1 MNHDG
6 TKNRAVIIL
15 RYGLFARYPGINIL
29 VWRIEQMLECRKR
42 CIIHGCEGGFCI
54 SAKNEV
60 HFARAAPPCAKQK
73 PLATRIKSG
82 AGKSDAGHAWWLSR
96 NGMKGNSAAR
106 MRVLLD
112 QQATS
117 VHCRIMRPA
126 ILNPLFAPITKLAG
140 VGPRMAP
147 LYDRLSGRGELG
159 ARVLD
164 LLFHVPFNL
173 IDRRLSPNLA
183 SALID
188 TIVTVAITIEDH
200 KKPPRP
206 TSPWRVLAGDE
217 TGDVTLVFFHAR
229 PGQIENLLPL
239 GAKRIISGKLEI
251 YDGMRQ
257 ITQPDRI
264 IDPGKG
270 LPLPDFEP
278 VYPLTEGLTQR
289 VVAKTAL
296 HALEQLPLLP
306 EWQDQAWLTK
316 NAWPSFCE
324 AITALHQVQSPLD
337 LSDESRFLARL
348 GYDEILA
355 SQIAL
360 QMIRATLRH
369 NAGRMTEGD
378 GRYGKA
384 IRAALPFSLTGA
396 QERAIAEIEK
406 DMAAAQR
413 MLRLVQG
420 DVGSGKTLVAVM
432 AMARAAEAG
441 RQSAMMAPTEIL
453 ARQHF
458 ERIAPL
464 AQTAGLKVAL
474 LTGKLKAAE
483 KRGVLSGLADGSI
496 DIVVGTH
503 ALFQDNVVFADLA
516 LAVVDEQH
524 RFGVHQ
530 RLALGRKGPG
540 VDLLVMTATP
550 IPRTLVLSYF
560 GDMDVSVLD
569 EKPPGRKPID
579 TRLVAL
585 DRLDEVIGSIGRAV
599 DAGARIYWV
608 CPLVAES
615 EVLDVAAAEERARVL
630 RNIFGSTVSLVHGR
644 MSSAEKEEAV
654 RSFAT
659 GETAIL
665 VATTV
670 IEVGVD
676 VPAATIMVIEHAERF
691 GLAQLHQLRGR
702 VGRGGDRST
711 CLLLYKS
718 PLGETAEARL
728 KIMRATEDGFRIAE
742 EDLKLRGEGDLLGV
756 KQSGVPGFR
765 FARLGAH
772 SALLAVARDDARLVL
787 DRDPELSSPRGEAIR
802 TLLYLFERDE
812 AVRLIR
818 SG

>member
-1 MNHDG
+1 MPVMCGWAIAQSHE
-6 TKNRAVIIL
+6 R
-15 RYGLFARYPGINIL
+15 
-29 VWRIEQMLECRKR
+29 QQ
-42 CIIHGCEGGFCI
+42 
-54 SAKNEV
+54 
-60 HFARAAPPCAKQK
+60 PPA
-73 PLATRIKSG
+73 
-82 AGKSDAGHAWWLSR
+82 
-96 NGMKGNSAAR
+96 
-106 MRVLLD
+106 LD
-112 QQATS
+112 QQASTRHS
-117 VHCRIMRPA
+117 HFMRPA
-126 ILNPLFAPITKLAG
+126 ILNPLFAPVTKLTG

-147 LYDRLSGRGELG
+147 LYDKLTGRGALG

-173 IDRRLSPNLA
+173 VDRRLSSNLA
-183 SALID
+183 STQVD
-188 TIVTVAITIEDH
+188 TIITVAVTIEEH
-200 KKPPRP
+200 RKPPRP
-206 TSPWRVLAGDE
+206 TSPWRVQAGDE
-217 TGDVTLVFFHAR
+217 SGDVTLVFFHTR
-229 PGQIENLLPL
+229 PGQIENLLPI
-239 GAKRIISGKLEI
+239 GAKRIISGRLEL
-251 YDGMRQ
+251 YDGFRQ

-264 IDPGKG
+264 IDPAKG
-270 LPLPDFEP
+270 SPLPDFEP

-289 VVAKTAL
+289 GVAKTAL
-296 HALEQLPLLP
+296 AALGQLPTLP

-316 NAWPSFCE
+316 NDWPTFGE

-360 QMIRATLRH
+360 QMIRAQLRH
-369 NAGRMTEGD
+369 DSGRVTTGN
-378 GRYGKA
+378 GRYAKA
-384 IRAALPFSLTGA
+384 IRSALPFKLTGA
-396 QERAIAEIEK
+396 QERAIADIEK
-406 DMAAAQR
+406 DMAAPER

-464 AQTAGLKVAL
+464 VESAGLRGAL

-483 KRGVLSGLADGSI
+483 KRTVLEGLADGSI

-503 ALFQDNVVFADLA
+503 ALFQDNVAFADLA

-579 TRLVAL
+579 TRLIAL
-585 DRLDEVIGSIGRAV
+585 DRLDEVIGSIGRALER
-599 DAGARIYWV
+599 GARIYWV

-615 EVLDVAAAEERARVL
+615 EVLDVAAAEERASSL
-630 RNIFGSTVSLVHGR
+630 REFFGNKVGLVHGK
-644 MSSAEKEEAV
+644 MSSVAKDEAV
-654 RSFAT
+654 RSFAS

-702 VGRGGDRST
+702 VGRGGDQSI
-711 CLLLYKS
+711 CLLLYRA
-718 PLGETAEARL
+718 PLGETAKARL
-728 KIMRATEDGFRIAE
+728 KIMRETEDGFRIAE

-765 FARLGAH
+765 FARLGVH
-772 SALLAVARDDARLVL
+772 QSLLAVARDDARLVL
-787 DRDPELSSPRGEAIR
+787 DRDPDLASPRGEAIR